1 MPDEALCFDMYGT
14 LCDTSSVTET
24 LSRELDVT
32 DRFVAEIDL
41 LWRQKQLQYSFQLNA
56 MGDYVPFS
64 EVTDR
69 ALEYTLEFY
78 DLNPD
83 DATRQAILESYDELA
98 PYPDA
103 VETVER
109 LSEAGFTTTILSNG
123 DPAMLEPLAE
133 HAGFTPHLDDV
144 ISADEVSVFKPTPRV
159 YENAADRVGVPIDR
173 CRLVSSNAWDVA
185 GASNAGMMT
194 AWINR
199 SREPAER
206 VGGSASMAC
215 RTLSELATSLI
226 D

>member
-1 MPDEALCFDMYGT
+1 MPEEALCFDMYGT
-14 LCDTSSVTET
+14 LCDTSSVTAT
-24 LSRELDVT
+24 LSEQLDLT
-32 DRFVAEIDL
+32 DRFVAQIDL
-41 LWRQKQLQYSFQLNA
+41 MWRQKQLQYSFQLNA
-56 MGDYVPFS
+56 MEEYVPFS

-78 DLNPD
+78 DLDPD
-83 DATRQAILESYDELA
+83 DAARRAVLESYDELA

-103 VETVER
+103 VEAVER
-109 LSEAGFTTTILSNG
+109 LGEAGYTTTILSNG

-133 HAGFTPHLDDV
+133 HAGFTPHLDDI
-144 ISADEVSVFKPTPRV
+144 ISADEVSVFKPTPAV
-159 YENAADRVGVPIDR
+159 YENAADRLGVPLEQ

-199 SREPAER
+199 GREPAER
-206 VGGSASMAC
+206 VGGSASMTC
-215 RTLSELATSLI
+215 RTLSELAAALI